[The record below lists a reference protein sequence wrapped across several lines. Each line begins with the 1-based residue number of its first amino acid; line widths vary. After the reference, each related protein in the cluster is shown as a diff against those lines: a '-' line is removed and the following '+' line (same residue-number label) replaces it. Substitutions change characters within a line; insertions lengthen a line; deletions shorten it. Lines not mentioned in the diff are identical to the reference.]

1 MAVLRISAKTNLLIT
16 TRTIAG
22 MIHKHKYAEVQALGR
37 FSVRRAEQAIGRAAT
52 LLEME
57 GIKIAYQYRTIEPDE
72 DGNEKAGIR
81 FLIRAVE
88 EPISQ
93 SELPRLS

>member
-1 MAVLRISAKTNLLIT
+1 
-16 TRTIAG
+16 
-22 MIHKHKYAEVQALGR
+22 MIHKHQYAEVQALGH
-37 FSVRRAEQAIGRAAT
+37 FSVRRAEQAIDRVAT

-57 GIKIAYQYRTIEPDE
+57 GIKIAYKYRAIEPDV

-81 FLIRAVE
+81 FLIRVIE

-93 SELPRLS
+93 